1 MPSCHRWRCAGPVLT
16 IRKFPERAFLM
27 QDLINLGSLSMDA
40 AVFLEALVRGKI
52 SMVVVGGTGTGKTTM
67 LNVLSNFIPDG
78 ERLITIEES
87 AELQIQGAHVVTLE
101 TRPANAEGTGRS
113 ASATWS
119 ATHCVCGPTGSSSV
133 SAEAPRPSTCSR
145 P

>member
-1 MPSCHRWRCAGPVLT
+1 
-16 IRKFPERAFLM
+16 M

-52 SMVVVGGTGTGKTTM
+52 SLIVVGGTGTGKTTM

-87 AELQIQGAHVVTLE
+87 AELQIQGAHVVTLGDPSVE
-101 TRPANAEGTGRS
+101 RGGVRRGPYPRPRAQLAANA
-113 ASATWS
+113 A
-119 ATHCVCGPTGSSSV
+119 
-133 SAEAPRPSTCSR
+133 RPHHR
-145 P
+145 R